1 MHPRHLAI
9 ALFVLCS
16 LAALLL
22 AGLVA
27 WTLKLT
33 LGAALAAL
41 AVSALLFG
49 GIAYLHDALRAARW
63 DAGHRLN

>member
-16 LAALLL
+16 LAATLL
-22 AGLVA
+22 AGVVA
-27 WTLKLT
+27 WTLHLT
-33 LGAALAAL
+33 VATALVAL
-41 AVSALLFG
+41 AVSALLLG
-49 GIAYLHDALRAARW
+49 GIYYLHDALRAARW